1 MASTPADLETPAAW
15 WPCPV
20 LASCCS
26 SHSALAPSAA
36 CPAGWGGR
44 KAFSTARGAL
54 QQRATLL
61 SSPCREKGFFQQSCP
76 PERCRFSLAQLK
88 RSAPQMVTRW
98 HCSGFAYGRR
108 ETGPENDQTNGFMA
122 TSSLGDGSHLPSVVF
137 SATATRE
144 LPPAMHVGTEGAE
157 CNKPCCLSLPIWG
170 SRA

>member
-1 MASTPADLETPAAW
+1 MQTKLASTPADLETPAAW

-44 KAFSTARGAL
+44 LSQQQGGRCSRGQLLFQAPAGRRDSSSRASP
-54 QQRATLL
+54 QR
-61 SSPCREKGFFQQSCP
+61 R
-76 PERCRFSLAQLK
+76 RFYLAQLK

-108 ETGPENDQTNGFMA
+108 ETGTENDQTNGFMA
-122 TSSLGDGSHLPSVVF
+122 TSSLGVGSHLPSVVF

-144 LPPAMHVGTEGAE
+144 LPRAMHVETEGVE
-157 CNKPCCLSLPIWG
+157 CNEPRCLSLPI
-170 SRA
+170 